1 MAHLPARDKR
11 TQEETREFLNTARKR
26 FQLSSDAE
34 FEIRREAKIDN
45 AFLLSDQWDPKAKQ
59 IRDDD
64 NRPCLTINR
73 LPQFVNQITNDM
85 RKQRPSLAV
94 APEGGPEALDTE
106 QLKTMAD
113 IWQGLIRHIE
123 VRSDAATAYDT
134 AFESGVGISFG
145 WYRVITE
152 YAGDDTFD
160 QELAIKRIL
169 DPFSVYSDPTAIE
182 PDRSDMKWAF
192 VTSRVAREE
201 FKRLYPKSDMVE
213 RNFYTDFDGGPG
225 PQWLSEDDVQIAE
238 YFVVDFKKRTLQ
250 QITAP
255 ADLADKLVNV
265 FGTEKVTKVD
275 SGGPN
280 AVNLEGQTVS
290 FTTFLDEY
298 DPKELPEGAVVEQER
313 EVQQPSVMWYKISG
327 TDILDET
334 EWAGK
339 WIPLIPCFGHEA
351 VKDGQKQLISLT
363 RFIRDSQ
370 VLLNFFRSQQAEV
383 IALTPKAPFIGPVGA
398 FKTHRAKWQ
407 TANNQNYAYLEY
419 DMVTMPNGAIAPA
432 PQRNTAEPPIMA
444 LTHAAVDADNDL
456 KAGTGIYQAALGQPS
471 NETSGRAILARQSES
486 DTSNFHFM
494 DNFRRSMRHLGRMLM
509 DLIPHIYDRKER
521 IIRIIK
527 PDNDS
532 ETVMINGPTTY
543 KGKPMFFDPNVGRYD
558 VTVEVQPSYATK
570 MEQTFEMLT
579 ELVKVNPQLMQVAG
593 DLVMRASPL
602 PGNLGNQIADRLK
615 TLLPPQVLEVA
626 NGNQPTDPRI
636 PQATQMIQQ
645 LTQQVQMLNQVI
657 KSKALELESKER
669 IANLQGMVTL
679 LAADLKAKAEN
690 AQTLTQL
697 EYESIQHRLDM
708 LHNGIGLQQETQ
720 ATQVD
725 QQQAAQGQQFDQ
737 EHAMRQHALAQQVAD
752 QEAQQPPAKAA

>member
-1 MAHLPARDKR
+1 MAHLPDKKTR
-11 TQEETREFLNTARKR
+11 TEEEVREFLSTARKR
-26 FQLSSDAE
+26 FQLCTDAE
-34 FEIRREAKIDN
+34 FEIREEALKDLRFITG
-45 AFLLSDQWDPKAKQ
+45 DQWDPKAKQ

-73 LPQFVNQITNDM
+73 LPQFIHQVTNEE

-94 APEGGPEALDTE
+94 SPEGGPEALDTE
-106 QLKTMAD
+106 QLRMMAD
-113 IWQGLIRHIE
+113 IWQGLIRHVE

-134 AFESGVGISFG
+134 AFEAMVGSSFG
-145 WYRVITE
+145 WYRVTTE

-160 QELAIKRIL
+160 QDLAIKRIL
-169 DPFSVYSDPTAIE
+169 DAFSVYSDPSAIE
-182 PDRSDMKWAF
+182 PDRSDMKWCF
-192 VTSRVAREE
+192 VTSRLSRDD
-201 FKRLYPKSDMVE
+201 FKREFPKSDMVV
-213 RNFYTDFDGGPG
+213 RNFYSDFDGGPG
-225 PQWLSEDDVQIAE
+225 PQWLSDDDVQIAE
-238 YFVVDFKKRTLQ
+238 YFVVDFEKRLLQ

-255 ADLADKLVNV
+255 LDAADALVEI
-265 FGTEKVTKVD
+265 FGTEKVGKVD
-275 SGGPN
+275 PAEN
-280 AVNLEGQTVS
+280 QIS
-290 FTTFLDEY
+290 FTTFKDEY
-298 DPKELPEGAVVEQER
+298 DAELPPGATIENER
-313 EVQQPSVMWYKISG
+313 DVQQPKVKWYKISG
-327 TDILDET
+327 TDILEET
-334 EWAGK
+334 DWAGK
-339 WIPLIPCFGHEA
+339 WIPLIPCFGHE
-351 VKDGQKQLISLT
+351 VIVDGKKQLISLT

-419 DMVTMPNGAIAPA
+419 DMVNLPNGTIAPP
-432 PQRNTAEPPIMA
+432 PQRNTAEPPIAA

-456 KAGTGIYQAALGQPS
+456 KAGTGIYPAALGQPS
-471 NETSGRAILARQSES
+471 NETSGRAILARSAES
-486 DTSNFHFM
+486 DTSNYHFL

-527 PDNDS
+527 PDNDT

-543 KGKPMFFDPNVGRYD
+543 KGREIFFDPNVGRYD
-558 VTVEVQPSYATK
+558 VSVEVQPSYATK

-615 TLLPPQVLEVA
+615 ALLPPAILDVA

-636 PQATQMIQQ
+636 PQATEMIQQ
-645 LTQQVQMLNQVI
+645 LTQQIQQLQQVI
-657 KSKALELESKER
+657 KSKALERESKER
-669 IANLQGMVTL
+669 IANMQGMVTL

-690 AQTLTQL
+690 AQALTQL
-697 EYESIQHRLDM
+697 EYESIQHRLDL
-708 LHNGIGLQQETQ
+708 LHQGIGLQQEAQ

-737 EHAMRQHALAQQVAD
+737 EHAMRQHELDKQVAE
-752 QEAQQPPAKAA
+752 QQAKQPPAKAA

>member
-1 MAHLPARDKR
+1 MPHLPPKDKR
-11 TQEETREFLNTARKR
+11 TPDETRDFLDTARKR
-26 FQLSSDAE
+26 FQLVNDAE
-34 FEIRREAKIDN
+34 WEIREEAKKDN
-45 AFLLSDQWDPKAKQ
+45 SFLLGDQWDPRAKQ

-73 LPQFVNQITNDM
+73 LPQFIHQVTNEE

-94 APEGGPEALDTE
+94 SPEGGPEAIGSEELR
-106 QLKTMAD
+106 TMAD
-113 IWQGLIRHIE
+113 IWQGLLRHIE
-123 VRSDAATAYDT
+123 VRCDAATAYDT
-134 AFESGVGISFG
+134 AFESMVGISFG
-145 WYRVITE
+145 WFRVNTQ

-160 QELAIKRIL
+160 LEIVIDRIL
-169 DPFSVYSDPTAIE
+169 DAFSVYSDPSAKK

-192 VTSRVAREE
+192 VTSRLSRDDFKRE
-201 FKRLYPKSDMVE
+201 FKDSDMVV

-225 PQWLSEDDVQIAE
+225 PQWLSDDDVQIAE
-238 YFVVDFKKRTLQ
+238 YFVVDFRKRQLQ
-250 QITAP
+250 QIGASTAAVP
-255 ADLADKLVNV
+255 ELVKIFGEDKVGKVQPDPNGGEGTVN
-265 FGTEKVTKVD
+265 
-275 SGGPN
+275 
-280 AVNLEGQTVS
+280 
-290 FTTFLDEY
+290 FTAFRDEY
-298 DPKELPEGAVVEQER
+298 TELPAGAVVEDER
-313 EVQQPSVMWYKISG
+313 DVQQPSVMWYKISG

-351 VKDGQKQLISLT
+351 VKDGKNQLISLT

-398 FKTHRAKWQ
+398 FKTHRSKWQ

-419 DMVTMPNGAIAPA
+419 DMVPLPNGTVAPP
-432 PQRNTAEPPIMA
+432 PQRNTAEPPIQA
-444 LTHAAVDADNDL
+444 LTHAVADADNDL
-456 KAGTGIYQAALGQPS
+456 KAGSGIYAPALGQPS
-471 NETSGRAILARQSES
+471 NETSGRAIFARQAES
-486 DTSNFHFM
+486 DTSNYHFL

-532 ETVMINGPTTY
+532 ETVMINGNTTY
-543 KGKPMFFDPNVGRYD
+543 KGKPVFFDPSVGRYD

-593 DLVMRASPL
+593 DLVMRAAPL
-602 PGNLGNQIADRLK
+602 PGNLSSQIADRLK
-615 TLLPPQVLEVA
+615 ALLPPQILDVA

-645 LTQQVQMLNQVI
+645 LTQQIQQLQLVI
-657 KSKALELESKER
+657 KTKVMEMESKER
-669 IANLQGMVTL
+669 IANLNAIAGIL
-679 LAADLKAKAEN
+679 EAAEKAKSEGS
-690 AQTLTQL
+690 QMLTQ
-697 EYESIQHRLDM
+697 EVFSSIKHRLDL
-708 LHNGIGLQQETQ
+708 LHQSMGLQQEAQ
-720 ATQVD
+720 STQVD
-725 QQQAAQGQQFDQ
+725 QQQAQQGQQFDQ

-752 QEAQQPPAKAA
+752 QQAQQPAAKAA